1 MSGSVALSTVESGKK
16 RFPDYAEGMDAETL
30 VFFLTVVE
38 TQSLPRAA
46 DQLGVSL
53 SSANR
58 MLAKLR
64 RYWDEPLFVR
74 SGFQMMPTE
83 SARRRVAGV
92 RSILKTLEVLQS
104 PEAVI
109 SPETIRTTVRI
120 AAYDNACA
128 VGIASVLDDFQ
139 AKLPQVTFQVFQAD
153 GHFFEDLIAGRLD
166 LVFYARQGLAP
177 GLHSMP
183 MFTTP
188 YVIVTVKGHPLE
200 KRVAKK
206 GALERED
213 LAPYR
218 QVLVN
223 TQPDRYRA
231 PNGPANGWFN
241 PTDLDKVVAVLPF
254 FLAAPLCLVGTDH
267 YAVTPKA
274 AAKLFVDETKFSL
287 LPLTDKAPQLTT
299 HLAWHDRWHDDPA
312 AQLIRS
318 TMKVL
323 ISERVRELLG
333 TEKESLPQEK

>member
-1 MSGSVALSTVESGKK
+1 MSGSVELSTVESGKK

-206 GALERED
+206 GRVGTGRPGTLPAG
-213 LAPYR
+213 AR
-218 QVLVN
+218 QHAARPVPSAQRPRQRVV
-223 TQPDRYRA
+223 QPDRSRQGGGSA
-231 PNGPANGWFN
+231 SLFSRGS
-241 PTDLDKVVAVLPF
+241 
-254 FLAAPLCLVGTDH
+254 LVFGRYGSLRRH
-267 YAVTPKA
+267 SEGGC
-274 AAKLFVDETKFSL
+274 ETL
-287 LPLTDKAPQLTT
+287 
-299 HLAWHDRWHDDPA
+299 R
-312 AQLIRS
+312 
-318 TMKVL
+318 
-323 ISERVRELLG
+323 G
-333 TEKESLPQEK
+333 

>member
-1 MSGSVALSTVESGKK
+1 
-16 RFPDYAEGMDAETL
+16 MDAETL

-92 RSILKTLEVLQS
+92 RSILKSLEVLQS

-166 LVFYARQGLAP
+166 LVF
-177 GLHSMP
+177 
-183 MFTTP
+183 
-188 YVIVTVKGHPLE
+188 
-200 KRVAKK
+200 
-206 GALERED
+206 
-213 LAPYR
+213 
-218 QVLVN
+218 
-223 TQPDRYRA
+223 
-231 PNGPANGWFN
+231 
-241 PTDLDKVVAVLPF
+241 
-254 FLAAPLCLVGTDH
+254 
-267 YAVTPKA
+267 
-274 AAKLFVDETKFSL
+274 
-287 LPLTDKAPQLTT
+287 
-299 HLAWHDRWHDDPA
+299 
-312 AQLIRS
+312 
-318 TMKVL
+318 
-323 ISERVRELLG
+323 
-333 TEKESLPQEK
+333 